1 MIFQNGILATIKS
14 VFLMESDK
22 LFIGLQ
28 LDISPGIIEKCATI
42 ISLSWSKMKMAST
55 LAKGN

>member
-1 MIFQNGILATIKS
+1 
-14 VFLMESDK
+14 MESDK

-42 ISLSWSKMKMAST
+42 LLLYIFCSKSYRPTIISLSWSKMKMAST

>member
-1 MIFQNGILATIKS
+1 MIFENGILATIKS

-42 ISLSWSKMKMAST
+42 LLLYFVPNPT
-55 LAKGN
+55 DPL

>member
-1 MIFQNGILATIKS
+1 
-14 VFLMESDK
+14 MESDK

-28 LDISPGIIEKCATI
+28 LDISPRIIQKCATILLLYLYRPTI